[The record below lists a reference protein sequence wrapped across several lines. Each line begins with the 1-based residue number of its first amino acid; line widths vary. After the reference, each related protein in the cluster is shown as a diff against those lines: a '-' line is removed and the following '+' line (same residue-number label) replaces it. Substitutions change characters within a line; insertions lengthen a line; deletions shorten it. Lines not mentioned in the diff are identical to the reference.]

1 LASLKLIVL
10 SHSSPLRHCNQ
21 ATLFDLLLRDAPGG
35 PSTNQPAS
43 RSPMDA
49 EWDQLRDLAGPS
61 FSFRCSAMH
70 CTSSSPSH
78 VSLCLAGCRVSVLN
92 RLEPSEA
99 GGHKPMQ
106 WDGEMVCCKT
116 VQYIRKLK
124 TSLHHR
130 LHSQLRKQTAVH
142 RCLCILSTHAPHPS
156 SLNVSK
162 L

>member
-10 SHSSPLRHCNQ
+10 SHSSPLHHCNQ

-43 RSPMDA
+43 RSPTNA

-61 FSFRCSAMH
+61 FSFAAVQCTALLHHRAMSRYVLPGAVSR
-70 CTSSSPSH
+70 SST
-78 VSLCLAGCRVSVLN
+78 VLN
-92 RLEPSEA
+92 RPKQEDTRS
-99 GGHKPMQ
+99 MQ

-116 VQYIRKLK
+116 VQYVRKLQ

-142 RCLCILSTHAPHPS
+142 RCLCILSTHAPHHHR
-156 SLNVSK
+156 
-162 L
+162 